1 MRRQACRRSLRAIG
15 SAAGG
20 STQLIQELERT
31 RDETLQCFSL
41 DHRDLARTYAPG
53 KWSVRYV
60 LHHLSDSE
68 TVFFDRIRRVLSEP
82 RPVVWVMDQD
92 AWAKG
97 LDYSQVPL
105 DSARQVY
112 GSVRNA
118 IIYYAELH
126 YERSGHLEFVHN
138 VDGVRRLRDEF
149 DKVAAHNEH
158 HLSQIRLALG

>member
-1 MRRQACRRSLRAIG
+1 MMA
-15 SAAGG
+15 
-20 STQLIQELERT
+20 QLIRELERT

-41 DHRDLARTYAPG
+41 GSRDLARTYGPG
-53 KWSVRYV
+53 KWSVGYI

-68 TVFFDRIRRVLSEP
+68 SVFFDRIRRVLSEP

-97 LDYSQVPL
+97 LDYAQVPL
-105 DSARQVY
+105 DISRHVY
-112 GSVRNA
+112 ESVRNA
-118 IIYYAELH
+118 IIYYAGRH

-138 VDGVRRLRDEF
+138 VDGVRTLRDEF

-158 HLSQIRLALG
+158 HLSQIRLALGAEGRP